1 MSAKPTTLDGSQRG
15 QALVEFTLTLPIL
28 LLLVLGVVELSN
40 MLNAYLVLA
49 HLTREGANA
58 TSRETEPTGIDT
70 DLDRVIAGAEPILR
84 GDNTGQWTVIYSQIV
99 PGENPDSYE
108 VSRLDSWIKGG
119 LGKASKI
126 GLNDGPV
133 NWAELGVTPASITLG
148 QTFHVVEVYYD
159 YRPSMVTP
167 LENFLSVL
175 LPTTFYE
182 RAVFTD
188 VS

>member
-1 MSAKPTTLDGSQRG
+1 VTAKPAKFARSQGG
-15 QALVEFTLTLPIL
+15 QALVEFILILPIL
-28 LLLVLGVVELSN
+28 LLLGLGVVELAN
-40 MLNAYLVLA
+40 MLNAYLVLT

-58 TSRETEPTGIDT
+58 TSRENDPAGIDT
-70 DLDRVIAGAEPILR
+70 DLDTVIAGAEPIIR

-99 PGENPDSYE
+99 PVVPGSYQ
-108 VSRLDSWIKGG
+108 VSRMGSWIRGG
-119 LGKASKI
+119 LSQVSKI
-126 GLNDGPV
+126 GFDGNPV
-133 NWAELGVTPASITLG
+133 NWAELGVNPDSITPG

-167 LENFLSVL
+167 LENFLSVV